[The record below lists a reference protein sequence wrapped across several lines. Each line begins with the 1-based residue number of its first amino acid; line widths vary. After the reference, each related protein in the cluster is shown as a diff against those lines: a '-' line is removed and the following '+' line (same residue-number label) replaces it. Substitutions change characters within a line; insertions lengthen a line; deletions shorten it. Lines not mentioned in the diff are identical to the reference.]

1 MVWRYSLAMAVE
13 TATIRVTRQTRD
25 LLAAR
30 ARERGMS
37 LSAMLEELARDA
49 AREAVF
55 RSERDAA
62 RADASDR
69 DAQDDERTWEDA
81 LGDGV
86 G

>member
-1 MVWRYSLAMAVE
+1 MSMPTA

-25 LLAAR
+25 MLAAQ
-30 ARERGMS
+30 AREQGVS
-37 LSAMLEELARDA
+37 LAAMLEQIARDGLRQA
-49 AREAVF
+49 AL

-69 DAQDDERTWEDA
+69 RARADERAWDAA
-81 LGDGV
+81 LGDGI